1 MIPSVISI
9 SKAGREGL
17 DLLSYDF
24 TKNRK
29 IYLFSE
35 SGIDD
40 TLAIETI
47 AQLEYL
53 DSNGTEDIKIFI
65 NSPGGSVTAGFAIV
79 DAINRCR
86 CDVSTICTG
95 MAASMAAFI
104 LTCGTKGKRFATPLS
119 EIMLHQPLGGVQ
131 GQASDIQLAA
141 EHIVKVKD
149 KIHHILSENTGQDME
164 TISRDCDRDFWMG
177 ADEALK
183 YGVIDRLF
191 Q

>member
-1 MIPSVISI
+1 MIPSVISV
-9 SKAGREGL
+9 SKSGKEGL

-24 TKNRK
+24 IKNRK

-35 SGIDD
+35 ITDEV
-40 TLAIETI
+40 AIEVI

-53 DSNGTEDIKIFI
+53 DNNGTEEIKVYI
-65 NSPGGSVTAGFAIV
+65 NSPGGSVSAGFAIV

-95 MAASMAAFI
+95 MAASMGAFI
-104 LTCGTKGKRFATPLS
+104 LSCGTKGKRFATPLS
-119 EIMLHQPLGGVQ
+119 EVMIHQPLGGAQ

-141 EHIVKVKD
+141 EHITKVKNRL
-149 KIHHILSENTGQDME
+149 HRILSENTGQNIK
-164 TISRDCDRDFWMG
+164 TISQDCDRDFWMG

-183 YGVIDRLF
+183 YGIIDGILS
-191 Q
+191 

>member
-1 MIPSVISI
+1 MIPSVISV
-9 SKAGREGL
+9 SKSGKEGL

-24 TKNRK
+24 IKNRK

-35 SGIDD
+35 ITDEV
-40 TLAIETI
+40 AIEVI

-53 DSNGTEDIKIFI
+53 DNNGTEEIKVYI
-65 NSPGGSVTAGFAIV
+65 NSPGGSVSAGFAIV

-95 MAASMAAFI
+95 MAASMGAFI
-104 LTCGTKGKRFATPLS
+104 LSCGTKGKRFATPLS
-119 EIMLHQPLGGVQ
+119 EVMIHQPLSGAQ

-141 EHIVKVKD
+141 EHITKVKNRL
-149 KIHHILSENTGQDME
+149 HRILSENTGQNIK
-164 TISRDCDRDFWMG
+164 TISQDCDRDFWMG

-183 YGVIDRLF
+183 YGIIDGILS
-191 Q
+191 